1 MSSDRGGAGRD
12 STVHPTGTASGARG
26 AGGRAA
32 GLSRRGPVSDWPRAW
47 GRVPTEFSVGGCC
60 SAVGLELSSVG
71 GLLHL
76 TGLSPFVPQTTFSC
90 PRTST
95 WTAWTWTRRS
105 GKWST
110 SKGQR
115 WVGAVS
121 EVQRSRVP
129 ADRAL
134 WWLGRWLGRQ
144 LCSQPDS
151 RPHTAR
157 PRLPALALLAPPLPS
172 AREDWW
178 AAAVLSVVLAPGH
191 GVGARRLPDL
201 LGQSLGTAP
210 DLLSGPRAPG
220 CAGVRDTAPS
230 EGEECRVQQ
239 RSVPCVEGAKNVI

>member
-157 PRLPALALLAPPLPS
+157 PRLPALALLAPPPPER
-172 AREDWW
+172 ARRL
-178 AAAVLSVVLAPGH
+178 VGSSGSQRGPGP
-191 GVGARRLPDL
+191 GARRGGPA
-201 LGQSLGTAP
+201 AP
-210 DLLSGPRAPG
+210 RPAGPEPGDGPRSAVGPPG
-220 CAGVRDTAPS
+220 ARLCWR
-230 EGEECRVQQ
+230 EGH
-239 RSVPCVEGAKNVI
+239 GAL